1 MSISEKPAWPT
12 CHCLMATPLLIKMLK
27 RVDVVINSVFRH
39 DETAGGDPVY
49 QVFLA
54 SPKIDT
60 HFGHGYTGQL
70 CAVIY
75 QDGSLSGGL
84 SFRKDGDV

>member
-1 MSISEKPAWPT
+1 MF
-12 CHCLMATPLLIKMLK
+12 K
-27 RVDVVINSVFRH
+27 RADVVINSVFRH
-39 DETAGGDPVY
+39 DETAGGDPIY

-70 CAVIY
+70 CAVIGD
-75 QDGSLSGGL
+75 DGSL

>member
-1 MSISEKPAWPT
+1 MSISEKPVWPT

-27 RVDVVINSVFRH
+27 RADVVINSVFRH
-39 DETAGGDPVY
+39 DETAGGDPIY

-70 CAVIY
+70 CAVIGD
-75 QDGSLSGGL
+75 DGSL